1 MKPTTSVSPTRKPH
15 RLRSAF
21 CLCLFLAVAT
31 TALAAPRQKVIFENA
46 TPNSE
51 IGVTVDQ
58 DELVK
63 RIMDRYLR
71 QNLMRQP

>member
-1 MKPTTSVSPTRKPH
+1 MAAEINDSPKNVNYEDVTP
-15 RLRSAF
+15 RL
-21 CLCLFLAVAT
+21 
-31 TALAAPRQKVIFENA
+31 
-46 TPNSE
+46 NSE

>member
-1 MKPTTSVSPTRKPH
+1 M
-15 RLRSAF
+15 
-21 CLCLFLAVAT
+21 FLAVAT
-31 TALAAPRQKVIFENA
+31 TALAAPRQKVLFEHA

-63 RIMDRYLR
+63 RIMHRYLR